1 MEELQAR
8 IRAIRTLQTEM
19 NLAKQP
25 YPEPDS
31 SEEGDVQDGSK
42 VVEMRDRSP
51 IPGEVAENGAGQRSS
66 SRRKS
71 QTSSKRKTQ
80 ATPAKQK
87 AFVPFHQ
94 LREGNQQPY
103 VDELRRLEAQAERI
117 NQLLAERAEKKAQL
131 EPAAEPTGDRGKV
144 TKSGRADRSASTKTP
159 TTGSKKS
166 TAKRSQQVHQPYGG
180 GEVLPMSEFNDP
192 ETESLKAQAD
202 RINQL
207 LAELEATIR
216 QGGAI
221 VDPPRPDSPIEPPPA
236 TPYSDFESPT
246 SGLLSYPSEAIPS
259 PNGQNRVPFDPNLK
273 QKVQE
278 AAETAQALRHLA
290 NRERFAPPNGPYEN
304 VVRPRS
310 KRSSLN
316 PIRRLGL
323 RLRQFLQ
330 VPQKPMD
337 QLGDAVLWIVLS
349 AVVRVGVRFL
359 IMLYPAISP
368 VVTILMF
375 IPPALAV
382 YLAVFVPRAG
392 FVSVYRLFLITLG
405 LLLGGKF

>member
-25 YPEPDS
+25 YLEPDK

-42 VVEMRDRSP
+42 VVEMRDRAQTS
-51 IPGEVAENGAGQRSS
+51 GELTEDGAGQRSS

-87 AFVPFHQ
+87 AFVSFHQ

-131 EPAAEPTGDRGKV
+131 EPLGEPTGDRGKV
-144 TKSGRADRSASTKTP
+144 AKSGRADRSAATKTP
-159 TTGSKKS
+159 STGSKKS
-166 TAKRSQQVHQPYGG
+166 TAKSSQQVHQPCGG
-180 GEVLPMSEFNDP
+180 GEVLPMSEFNDQ

-221 VDPPRPDSPIEPPPA
+221 VEPPRTDPPIEPPSA
-236 TPYSDFESPT
+236 TPYSDFESP
-246 SGLLSYPSEAIPS
+246 LSEQPPYPSEVAPS
-259 PNGQNRVPFDPNLK
+259 PSGQNRVPFDPNLK

-290 NRERFAPPNGPYEN
+290 NRERFAPPNDFYGD
-304 VVRPRS
+304 VVKPRS
-310 KRSSLN
+310 RRSGLS
-316 PIRRLGL
+316 PIRKLGL

-349 AVVRVGVRFL
+349 AVARGGVRFL
-359 IMLYPAISP
+359 IMIYPAISP

-405 LLLGGKF
+405 LLLGGKL